1 MNYPIINFQK
11 EIDAYINGLDRKTIT
26 KESYRKI
33 LYSFYEYLK
42 GLALISPTKEDVIA
56 YKEYLKNECHVGAST
71 IQKVVVV
78 LRGFFLE
85 LASNDIYPNI
95 MMGIRGEKITKDF
108 KRSALTLKEVSRLL
122 KKAHKLAIDL
132 EGKRNYAIAALIA
145 TTGLRT
151 IEVERANKEDL
162 SIKNDVHILY
172 VQGKGRDDK
181 SEYVKL
187 SEEVYSIIESY
198 LLDRCDDNE
207 ALFITHSRNANSCRL
222 TTRNIRGIIKELLR
236 RINIDDPHYSAHSL
250 RHSLATNLIK
260 HGVSIDEAQ
269 LILRHKDISTTMIY
283 NHSLDRENN
292 NGDLIMSNLLFK
304 QGGHADGQ

>member
-1 MNYPIINFQK
+1 MNLKPINWQEEINR
-11 EIDAYINGLDRKTIT
+11 YIQGMDRKDIT

-33 LYSFYEYLK
+33 LNSFYDYLK
-42 GLALISPTKEDVIA
+42 SESLYNPTKETIVA
-56 YKEYLKNECHVGAST
+56 YKKHLSESVGAAT

-78 LRGFFLE
+78 LRGFFID

-95 MMGIRGEKITKDF
+95 MLGIRGEKITKDF
-108 KRSALTLKEVSRLL
+108 KRSALTIEEVSRLL
-122 KKAHKLAIDL
+122 KKASSLATTL

-151 IEVERANKEDL
+151 IEVERANVSDL
-162 SIKNDVHILY
+162 SIKNETHILY

-181 SEYVKL
+181 AEYVKI
-187 SEEVYSIIESY
+187 SDKVYNIIEDY
-198 LLDRCDDNE
+198 LLTRAGDVE
-207 ALFITHSRNANSCRL
+207 PLFVTHGRNSSNQRL

-236 RINIDDPHYSAHSL
+236 RIGIDDPHYSAHSL

-260 HGVSIDEAQ
+260 NGMSIDNAK

-283 NHSLDRENN
+283 VHNIDREGN
-292 NGDLIMSNLLFK
+292 NGELIMSDLVF
-304 QGGHADGQ
+304 GGKKNVW